1 MLLAVL
7 NLTLKEKTPMKADN
21 NCLWV

>member
-1 MLLAVL
+1 MFLAVL
-7 NLTLKEKTPMKADN
+7 YLTLKEKTPMKADN